1 MYKRNVDMML
11 TFSMKV
17 IVNVLAFIDDCNVL
31 PFIDAAAVLRSTSED
46 LDLTGL
52 KEPFQGRA
60 SDQ

>member
-1 MYKRNVDMML
+1 MVL

-17 IVNVLAFIDDCNVL
+17 IVNMLAFINCNVL
-31 PFIDAAAVLRSTSED
+31 PFIDAAVVLRSTSED
-46 LDLTGL
+46 LDSTGL